1 MNNQTKPKAH
11 IFVVTEGLAQSI
23 ITDVVT
29 LAVWL
34 TAFWFTKD
42 STLWSIVSLLV
53 LAVVGLRV
61 VKQWVLGAKGK
72 FSNWTDLG
80 VYAFEKSVEAG
91 ESDYVEVEGA

>member
-1 MNNQTKPKAH
+1 MSNQTKPH

-42 STLWSIVSLLV
+42 YPVWSIATLLV
-53 LAVVGLRV
+53 LAVVGLRITR
-61 VKQWVLGAKGK
+61 QWVFGAKGK

-91 ESDYVEVEGA
+91 ESDYVEVVDA